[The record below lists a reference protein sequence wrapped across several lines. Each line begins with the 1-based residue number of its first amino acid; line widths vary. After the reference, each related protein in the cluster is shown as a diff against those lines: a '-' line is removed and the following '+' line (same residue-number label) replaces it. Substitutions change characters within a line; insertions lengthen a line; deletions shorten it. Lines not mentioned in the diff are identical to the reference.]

1 MKAIRILTLVLALS
15 LLLVGL
21 AGSAVP
27 DAIDW
32 WVIAG
37 GSGPLTDGGHVTLN
51 ATLGQPI
58 IGASTGDH
66 AQLSA
71 GFWQQA
77 TEPPAPDHFIYL
89 PVVLRNAP

>member
-37 GSGPLTDGGHVTLN
+37 GGGPLIGSGHVTLN

-58 IGASTGDH
+58 IGPSAGDH
-66 AQLSA
+66 LQLSA
-71 GFWQQA
+71 GYWQQVP
-77 TEPPAPDHFIYL
+77 EPPAAAYFIYL
-89 PVVLRNAP
+89 PIVLRDAP